1 MIDIKVIGSGSKGNC
16 YLVNINNT
24 KILLEAGLPF
34 KKIQQAMKFRLR
46 DLEACLVTH
55 EHMDH
60 AKSVKELMEA
70 GVDCYMTRGA
80 AESLEVVG
88 HRLNYFS
95 KDTNDDYCWKFFNR
109 LAIKPFKAIHDVSEP
124 VSFFIE
130 DFNTKESLV
139 FITDTAYLKYII
151 PDCDYLMIEC
161 NYIKSVLDK
170 KVKDGKIHVSLR
182 NRIVKNHMSLETLI
196 KALKQA
202 DFKKLK
208 KIYILHLSDSNSDE
222 NIILEEVQ
230 KATGV
235 IVEVC

>member
-34 KKIQQAMKFRLR
+34 KKIQQAMKFRIS
-46 DLEACLVTH
+46 DIDACLVTH

-60 AKSVKELMEA
+60 AKAVKDLMKA
-70 GVDCYMTRGA
+70 GIHCYMTQGTAEAIGA
-80 AESLEVVG
+80 KG
-88 HRLNYFS
+88 HRLNIFKKEESYL
-95 KDTNDDYCWKFFNR
+95 WKIFNR
-109 LAIKPFKAIHDVSEP
+109 FQVLPFDAVHDVTEP
-124 VSFFIE
+124 VNFYIQ
-130 DFNTKESLV
+130 DIHTKESLIFV
-139 FITDTAYLKYII
+139 TDTAYMKYKI
-151 PDCDYLMIEC
+151 PDVDVLMVEC
-161 NYIKSVLDK
+161 NYVKSVLDK
-170 KVKDGKIHVSLR
+170 KVEDGLLNVTLR
-182 NRIVKNHMSLETLI
+182 NRIVKNHMSLETLL

-222 NIILEEVQ
+222 RIILEEVQ